1 MGPIYFLGCG
11 MRNKK
16 MTFETLEARQEHE
29 VLEKYRLFA
38 QKIRLETLHM
48 VKRAGS
54 SHIGSSFSMADLL
67 AVLYGGFG
75 EGILNITPECLK
87 APTRDRFV
95 LSKGHAC
102 AGLYVTLA
110 EKGFFP
116 KEWLETFYQDGSP
129 LLGHVCHATVPGI
142 EVSSG
147 ALGHGLSIACGMALA
162 GLPSENP
169 SFRVFALLSDGECDE
184 GSIWEAALFASHHK
198 LSNLTVIIDYN
209 KIQSLGRVE
218 DVLNLEPFTTKWEA
232 FGWAVKEVDGH
243 DVGEIHAA
251 LSSLPLLP
259 NKPTCII
266 AHTVKGKGV
275 HFMEDDLLWHYR
287 CPDSSEYPRALFEL
301 EHAGKD

>member
-1 MGPIYFLGCG
+1 
-11 MRNKK
+11 
-16 MTFETLEARQEHE
+16 MTRMNQTTNAQHDL
-29 VLEKYRLFA
+29 YRAFA
-38 QKIRLETLHM
+38 QKVRLETLHM
-48 VKRAGS
+48 IKRAGS
-54 SHIGSSFSMADLL
+54 SHIGSSYSMTDILS
-67 AVLYGGFG
+67 VLYNGVLD
-75 EGILNITPECLK
+75 ISPERLK
-87 APTRDRFV
+87 DPTRDRFV

-162 GLPSENP
+162 GQGDPA
-169 SFRVFALLSDGECDE
+169 FRVFALLSDGECDE

-198 LSNLTVIIDYN
+198 LNNLTIIIDYN

-232 FGWAVKEVDGH
+232 FGWSVREVDGH
-243 DVGEIHAA
+243 DVAELEGA
-251 LSSLPLLP
+251 LTTLPH
-259 NKPTCII
+259 NNDKPTCII

-287 CPDSSEYPRALFEL
+287 CPDSNEYPRAIMEL
-301 EHAGKD
+301 ETTRA